1 MEANVINMKGK
12 KIDTVDLPEKI
23 FDAPVNVDM
32 MHQAF
37 VRQLAHQR
45 LGTHSTKG
53 RSEVS
58 GGGRKPWRQKGTGRA
73 RQGSIRAA
81 QWVGGGK
88 IFTPKP
94 RSYGQKMPKKM
105 RRAALRSA
113 ITLKHSSEE
122 MLIMDEFALKE
133 PKTQLMAE
141 TLEKITGGQDCL
153 IVYPKRDENYDLL
166 VRAINNLPD
175 ANVLLVDYLNIRDLL
190 GHEKVILVKSGLDWI
205 SENLLRE

>member
-1 MEANVINMKGK
+1 MEANVIDMKGK
-12 KIDTVDLPEKI
+12 KIDTVDLPGEI

-94 RSYGQKMPKKM
+94 RSYEMKMPKKM
-105 RRAALRSA
+105 RRAALCSA
-113 ITLKHSSEE
+113 ITQKHAVGDIFIVEEFSLK
-122 MLIMDEFALKE
+122 D
-133 PKTQLMAE
+133 PKTQLMAT
-141 TLEKITGGQDCL
+141 TLEKITKSQNCL
-153 IVYPKRDENYDLL
+153 VVYPARDENYDLL
-166 VRAINNLPD
+166 ARAINNLPK
-175 ANVLLVDYLNIRDLL
+175 AHLILADYLNIRDLL
-190 GHEKVILVKSGLDWI
+190 GHEKVILVKSGLDRI
-205 SENLLRE
+205 SEFLLRE